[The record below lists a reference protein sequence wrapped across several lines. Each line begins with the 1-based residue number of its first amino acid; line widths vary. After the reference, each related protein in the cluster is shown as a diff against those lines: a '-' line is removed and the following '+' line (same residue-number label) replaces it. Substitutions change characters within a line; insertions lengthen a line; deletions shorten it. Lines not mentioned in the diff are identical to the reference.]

1 VRLILPLPGNE
12 AFATR
17 LAQAGGWTLIVP
29 ETRRFPDGESYLRLP
44 GEVRGQP
51 VDLVCSLARPDPQFL
66 PLAFAADAAREL
78 GASEVTL
85 VAPYLAYL
93 RQDTRFRPGEAVSS
107 RTFAR
112 LLSSCVDRVLT
123 ADPHLHRYPAL
134 ARVYNAAT
142 TTLHAA
148 PLLARWIAEQVDAP
162 LVIGPDEESAQWAG
176 AIAAAAGAP
185 CVVARKQRPGDREV
199 EVALPDLSPWRGRQP
214 VLVDDIASSGRTLIA
229 VAQQLRRQGLAR
241 PDCVVVHGLF
251 AEDAYAALQPQVGRI
266 VSTDSVA
273 HPSNGIGLAPLF
285 ADALARALR
294 DPAETAGGDDA

>member
-1 VRLILPLPGNE
+1 MRLILPLPGHE
-12 AFATR
+12 AFAAR
-17 LAQAGGWTLIVP
+17 LAEAGGWSSVAP
-29 ETRRFPDGESYLRLP
+29 EVRRFPDGESYLRLP
-44 GEVRGQP
+44 DEVRGRP
-51 VDLVCSLARPDPQFL
+51 VDLVCSLARPDAQFL

-93 RQDTRFRPGEAVSS
+93 RQDTRFLPGEAVSS
-107 RTFAR
+107 RSFAR

-123 ADPHLHRYPAL
+123 VDPHLHRYPAL
-134 ARVYNAAT
+134 ARIYRVPT

-148 PLLARWIAEQVDAP
+148 PLLAQWIAGHVAAP

-185 CVVARKQRPGDREV
+185 HVVARKQRRGDREV

-229 VAQQLRRQGLAR
+229 VARQLQQQGLAR

-251 AEDAYAALQPQVGRI
+251 ADDALAALQPFVRQI

-273 HPSNGIGLAPLF
+273 HPSNRIGLAPLF
-285 ADALARALR
+285 ADALARDLR
-294 DPAETAGGDDA
+294 DPVEAACGEGA